1 MRSKPRQSGIHV
13 SVLLEFGLKTQYD
26 AYPEAIRN
34 VIRIRMTSAGYNT
47 SFMNIRNFCIIAHID
62 HGKSTLADRM
72 LEMTGALQKRE
83 IKEQTLDMMELERER
98 GITIKLTPVRMRFR
112 GTELNLIDTP
122 GHTDFRYEVSR
133 SLAACEGAVLLVD
146 ASQGVQ
152 AQTIAVLMMALEH
165 DLTIIPVL
173 NKLDLP
179 AADPERVSEE
189 VMKLLG
195 CKKEDILRISAKEG
209 RGVEDVLQAVIDRI
223 PSPKDPEFDRGT
235 RALIFDAVVDPYRG
249 VVAYVRI
256 MNGELTAGLK
266 AHFLGTKT
274 PFEVQEVGIFAP
286 KFVSDKKL
294 TEGQIG
300 YIVTGLKDVKQVRVG
315 DTVASTPD
323 LPPLP
328 GYKHVQPMVFAGL
341 YPSEA
346 DGYQDL
352 REALEKLSLND
363 AALSIEPERNAALGN
378 GFRCGFLGL
387 LHLDIIQERLE
398 REYDCDLIV
407 TAPSVLYE
415 VKLNVKQPASIMRS
429 SLLKVDEPDT
439 ARISNPAD
447 FPDPTYIEE
456 VREPWVALEIVC
468 RAGDIGT
475 VMTLVQDRR
484 GVYKELQYLDAD
496 RCLLTFDVP
505 LQGIVLDFFDKLK
518 SSTEG
523 YGSMSYE
530 TLGYRA
536 GELVKLQILL
546 LGEPAD
552 ALSTVVHKNEAH
564 HVGEIVCRKL
574 KEVLPKQQFQ
584 IPIQAAIGAKVV
596 ARETVPAYRK
606 DVTGYLYGG
615 DVSRKKKLL
624 EKQKKGKK
632 RMKKMGKVTLTQ
644 DAFLAVLKR

>member
-1 MRSKPRQSGIHV
+1 MD
-13 SVLLEFGLKTQYD
+13 L
-26 AYPEAIRN
+26 
-34 VIRIRMTSAGYNT
+34 
-47 SFMNIRNFCIIAHID
+47 RNFCIIAHID

-72 LEMTGALQKRE
+72 IEKTGTLQKRE
-83 IKEQTLDMMELERER
+83 MKEQTLDMMELERER
-98 GITIKLTPVRMRFR
+98 GITIKLTPVRMHYK
-112 GTELNLIDTP
+112 GVQLNLIDTP

-133 SLAACEGAVLLVD
+133 SLAACEGAILLVD
-146 ASQGVQ
+146 ASQGIQ

-189 VMKLLG
+189 VVKLLG
-195 CKKEDILRISAKEG
+195 CKKEEILRISAKEG
-209 RGVEDVLQAVIDRI
+209 RGVEEVLQAVIDRI
-223 PSPKDPEFDRGT
+223 PPPTIPAVASGM
-235 RALIFDAVVDPYRG
+235 RALIFDANVDPYRG

-256 MNGELTAGLK
+256 VEGKLKAGMT

-274 PFEVQEVGIFAP
+274 FFPIQEVGFFSP
-286 KFVSDKKL
+286 KFIPDEEL
-294 TEGQIG
+294 EAGQIG
-300 YIVTGLKDVKQVRVG
+300 YIVTGLKDVRMVRVG
-315 DTVASTPD
+315 DTVASSPE
-323 LPPLP
+323 LPALP

-346 DGYQDL
+346 DQYPDL
-352 REALEKLSLND
+352 RDALEKLALND
-363 AALSIEPERNAALGN
+363 SALSIEPERNAALGN

-415 VKLNVKQPASIMRS
+415 VKLSVKQPASIVRA
-429 SLLKVDEPDT
+429 SLLKIDEPDT
-439 ARISNPAD
+439 ALISNPAD
-447 FPDPTYIEE
+447 IPDPTYIQEM
-456 VREPWVALEIVC
+456 REPWVSLEVVC
-468 RAGDIGT
+468 RAGDVGT
-475 VMTLVQDRR
+475 VMTLVQERR
-484 GVYKELQYLDAD
+484 GIYLTLEYLDAD
-496 RCLLTFDVP
+496 RALLKFEVP
-505 LQGIVLDFFDKLK
+505 LQAIVLDFFDKLK

-530 TLGYRA
+530 PLGYRS
-536 GELVKLQILL
+536 GDLVKLQILL
-546 LGEPAD
+546 LGEPAE
-552 ALSTVVHKNEAH
+552 ALSTIVHRNEAH
-564 HVGEIVCRKL
+564 TVGDIVCKKL

-584 IPIQAAIGAKVV
+584 IPIQAAIGGKVV
-596 ARETVPAYRK
+596 ARETVSAFRK

-632 RMKKMGKVTLTQ
+632 RMKQMGKVTLTQ
-644 DAFLAVLKR
+644 EAFLSVLQR